1 MNRALGLVR
10 RLYRLH
16 QCRSPLCCC
25 LPRDD
30 VAPPQRGWRPP
41 PVRSLCSALPLRRA
55 MREPAVRALRS
66 AGCAEGCPY
75 ASRAPA
81 IARSREHCMRRWRCL
96 RCTSLLGARAWASI
110 CSQEVD
116 GGPLVLQ
123 TGPEEI
129 CQRAQPLVQALEGS
143 EHIQAGRRKV
153 AAGRQCAFGQS
164 GLAVTLATLR
174 ASQSAAQ
181 HLTAPNA
188 SLQDAAPHP

>member
-1 MNRALGLVR
+1 M
-10 RLYRLH
+10 
-16 QCRSPLCCC
+16 
-25 LPRDD
+25 
-30 VAPPQRGWRPP
+30 
-41 PVRSLCSALPLRRA
+41 
-55 MREPAVRALRS
+55 
-66 AGCAEGCPY
+66 
-75 ASRAPA
+75 
-81 IARSREHCMRRWRCL
+81 
-96 RCTSLLGARAWASI
+96 
-110 CSQEVD
+110 
-116 GGPLVLQ
+116 LQ